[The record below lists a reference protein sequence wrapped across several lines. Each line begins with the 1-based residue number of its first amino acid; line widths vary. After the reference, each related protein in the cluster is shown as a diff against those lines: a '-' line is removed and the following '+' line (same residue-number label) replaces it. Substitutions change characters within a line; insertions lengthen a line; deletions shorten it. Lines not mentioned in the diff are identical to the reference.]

1 MFNLDNVTISLVS
14 TQSDGNSSDQT
25 ELITR
30 GRLEKKADRFV
41 ISYDETEAT
50 GFEGTV
56 TELSVYGNNKIILNR
71 TGKYNSN
78 LIVEQGKKH
87 HCHYGTPY
95 GEIMVGVNSKE
106 IISNLTE
113 KGGNVSF
120 KYVIDVNSSYLG
132 DFDIS
137 IDVKQ

>member
-1 MFNLDNVTISLVS
+1 MIKDNVTISLVS
-14 TQSDGNSSDQT
+14 TQSDGKTTEQT

-56 TELSVYGNNKIILNR
+56 TELSIYGNEKVTLNR
-71 TGKYNSN
+71 TGEYMSN
-78 LIVEQGKKH
+78 LIIEKGKKH

-95 GEIMVGVNSKE
+95 GDIMVGVNSKE
-106 IISNLTE
+106 ISANLTE

>member
-1 MFNLDNVTISLVS
+1 
-14 TQSDGNSSDQT
+14 
-25 ELITR
+25 
-30 GRLEKKADRFV
+30 
-41 ISYDETEAT
+41 
-50 GFEGTV
+50 
-56 TELSVYGNNKIILNR
+56 
-71 TGKYNSN
+71 
-78 LIVEQGKKH
+78 
-87 HCHYGTPY
+87 
-95 GEIMVGVNSKE
+95 MVGVNSKE

>member
-1 MFNLDNVTISLVS
+1 MIKDNVIISLIS
-14 TQSDGNSSDQT
+14 TQFDGNTSEQT

-30 GRLEKKADRFV
+30 GRLEKKADRYV

-50 GFEGTV
+50 GFDGTV
-56 TELSVYGNNKIILNR
+56 TELSVYGNRKIVLNR
-71 TGKYNSN
+71 RGEYMSN

-106 IISNLTE
+106 INSTLTE
-113 KGGNVSF
+113 NGGNVSF